1 MWPRAATFLGMK
13 AVGIRELKD
22 RLSEYLRKVQAG
34 EVVLVTDRG
43 RVVAEIREPS
53 AAPLTRPVP
62 AGIRRMALEGRVRL
76 GTIPN
81 SPELYPE
88 MPRMAPE
95 GTATRLIDEDRD
107 ESA

>member
-1 MWPRAATFLGMK
+1 MK

-43 RVVAEIREPS
+43 RIVAEIREPS
-53 AAPLTRPVP
+53 AAPLARPVP

-76 GTIPN
+76 STIPN
-81 SPELYPE
+81 SRELYPE
-88 MPRMAPE
+88 MARVAPE
-95 GTATRLIDEDRD
+95 GTASRLIDEDRD
-107 ESA
+107 ETS

>member
-1 MWPRAATFLGMK
+1 MQ

-62 AGIRRMALEGRVRL
+62 SGLQRLALEGRIRL

-81 SPELYPE
+81 SPELYP
-88 MPRMAPE
+88 RMTRVAPD
-95 GTATRLIDEDRD
+95 GTADRLIDEDRD
-107 ESA
+107 ERS